1 MSLTDDEVYALTA
14 YILAGNKIIG
24 ENETMVSDDL
34 LFIRRSLELYGPVL
48 RQSYDVD
55 VTLRVDAIG
64 DVSFRDIGRCLGRR
78 SARLRDQ
85 VTMDY
90 LRYFPLLR
98 VDRPVGAGADQCAD
112 IVRPRH
118 PRQPLVEDA
127 GGDPL
132 RDPERCVQDPAL
144 RRIDQSHREG
154 FVSDLLCQGTSGDDG
169 PLLGHP
175 ARLGRQHRPP
185 PGPEDD

>member
-64 DVSFRDIGRCLGRR
+64 DVSFRDIA
-78 SARLRDQ
+78 S
-85 VTMDY
+85 MS
-90 LRYFPLLR
+90 
-98 VDRPVGAGADQCAD
+98 GAQIRAS
-112 IVRPRH
+112 P
-118 PRQPLVEDA
+118 
-127 GGDPL
+127 
-132 RDPERCVQDPAL
+132 
-144 RRIDQSHREG
+144 
-154 FVSDLLCQGTSGDDG
+154 
-169 PLLGHP
+169 
-175 ARLGRQHRPP
+175 
-185 PGPEDD
+185 

>member
-14 YILAGNKIIG
+14 YILAGHKIIG
-24 ENETMVSDDL
+24 ANETMVSDDL

-64 DVSFRDIGRCLGRR
+64 DVSFRDIGRCPGRR

-112 IVRPRH
+112 IVRPPH

-127 GGDPL
+127 GGEPF
-132 RDPERCVQDPAL
+132 RDLERCVADPAL
-144 RRIDQSHREG
+144 RRVDQSHRQA
-154 FVSDLLCQGTSGDDG
+154 FVRDLLGKG
-169 PLLGHP
+169 PTGPHEPFPRHP
-175 ARLGRQHRPP
+175 APP
-185 PGPEDD
+185 ARHP